1 MIPHGHTRSV
11 FRFVKQSYASGGT
24 DTYVGG
30 AIRTEVAALERFEQ
44 MRVFVKVAETGSFSE
59 AARQLNKSPPAVT
72 RAVAALEADIGARL
86 LTRTTRFTKLTEA
99 GVRYHGDC
107 RRILDD
113 VAESE
118 AVAGGFHGLP
128 KGNLKV
134 TTPIIF
140 GRMYL
145 VPILIEYLT
154 AHPGVTASSL
164 SLDRSVNLVEEGIDV
179 AIRIGH
185 LSDSSMTAIRVGS
198 IRRVVCCAPSY
209 LEKHG
214 IPQKPADLAA
224 HSIITSTSSFAS
236 LDWVFGPGHVTS
248 VQVAPRLNFNT
259 YDAMIQATLQ
269 GWGLARPL
277 SYHIA
282 DHLDSGALT
291 TVLTEFEDAPL
302 PVHVI
307 HPEGRRASAK
317 VRAFIDLAVARLR
330 AERHLN

>member
-1 MIPHGHTRSV
+1 M
-11 FRFVKQSYASGGT
+11 
-24 DTYVGG
+24 
-30 AIRTEVAALERFEQ
+30 ERFEQ

-72 RAVAALEADIGARL
+72 RSVAALEDDIGARL
-86 LTRTTRFTKLTEA
+86 LTRTTRWTKLTEA
-99 GVRYHGDC
+99 GDRYYSDC

-113 VAESE
+113 VAE
-118 AVAGGFHGLP
+118 ADALAGGFHGLP

-140 GRMYL
+140 GRTYL
-145 VPILIEYLT
+145 VPILIEYLA
-154 AHPGVTASSL
+154 AHPGITASSL
-164 SLDRSVNLVEEGIDV
+164 MLDRTVNLIEEGIDV

-185 LSDSSMTAIRVGS
+185 LSDSSMSAIRVGS
-198 IRRVVCCAPSY
+198 VRRVVCAAPSY
-209 LEKHG
+209 LEKRG
-214 IPQKPADLAA
+214 IPQQPADLAA

-236 LDWVFGPGHVTS
+236 LDWVFGPDPVTT
-248 VQVAPRLNFNT
+248 VQVAPRLTFNT

-269 GWGLARPL
+269 GWGLSRPL

-291 TVLTEFEDAPL
+291 TVLTEFEDEPL
-302 PVHVI
+302 PVHLV

>member
-1 MIPHGHTRSV
+1 
-11 FRFVKQSYASGGT
+11 
-24 DTYVGG
+24 
-30 AIRTEVAALERFEQ
+30 LERFEQ

-86 LTRTTRFTKLTEA
+86 LTRTTRWTKLTEA
-99 GVRYHGDC
+99 GHRYHGDC

-113 VAESE
+113 VAEAE
-118 AVAGGFHGLP
+118 EVAGGFHGLP

-134 TTPIIF
+134 TAPIIF
-140 GRMYL
+140 GRTFL
-145 VPILIEYLT
+145 VPILIEYLSV
-154 AHPGVTASSL
+154 HPGVSATSL
-164 SLDRSVNLVEEGIDV
+164 LLDRTVNLVEEGIDV

-185 LSDSSMTAIRVGS
+185 LSDSSMSAVRVGS
-198 IRRVVCCAPSY
+198 VRRTVCGAASY

-214 IPQKPADLAA
+214 VPQKPADLAN
-224 HSIITSTSSFAS
+224 HNIITSTSSFAS
-236 LDWVFGPGHVTS
+236 LEWVFGPHHASS
-248 VQVAPRLNFNT
+248 VQVTPRLNFNT

-269 GWGLARPL
+269 GWGLSRPL
-277 SYHIA
+277 SYHVA
-282 DHLDSGALT
+282 AHLDSGALT
-291 TVLTEFEDAPL
+291 TVLSDFEDEPL
-302 PVHVI
+302 PVHVV

>member
-1 MIPHGHTRSV
+1 
-11 FRFVKQSYASGGT
+11 
-24 DTYVGG
+24 
-30 AIRTEVAALERFEQ
+30 LERFEQ

-72 RAVAALEADIGARL
+72 RAVATLEADIGARL
-86 LTRTTRFTKLTEA
+86 LTRTTRWTKLTEA
-99 GVRYHGDC
+99 GGRYHADC

-113 VAESE
+113 VAEAD
-118 AVAGGFHGLP
+118 AVAGGFHGIP

-140 GRMYL
+140 GRTYL
-145 VPILIEYLT
+145 VPILVEYLS
-154 AHPGVTASSL
+154 AHPGVSASSL
-164 SLDRSVNLVEEGIDV
+164 LLDRTVNLVEEGIDV

-185 LSDSSMTAIRVGS
+185 LSDSSMSAIRVGS
-198 IRRVVCCAPSY
+198 VRRIVCGAASY

-214 IPQKPADLAA
+214 VPKKPTDLAG

-236 LDWVFGPGHVTS
+236 LEWVFGPGHATS
-248 VQVAPRLNFNT
+248 IQVAPRLNFNT
-259 YDAMIQATLQ
+259 YDAMIEATVQ
-269 GWGLARPL
+269 GWGLSRPL
-277 SYHIA
+277 SYHVA
-282 DHLDSGALT
+282 SHLDSGALM
-291 TVLTEFEDAPL
+291 TVLSDFEDEPL
-302 PVHVI
+302 PVHVV